1 MLAVGATARRYA
13 EAVFEIG
20 VQEGTIDRWR
30 DDLHLLA
37 EYLGNRRL
45 AFVLKEPKIPFT
57 RKEAI
62 VRDLLAAK
70 VRPEAL
76 NLALLL
82 VERNLV
88 ELAPRVSAA
97 FDERYNDYRGQA
109 IAHVTTAIPLDD
121 TLRAQISREL
131 QAITGKHIL
140 LQERVDPAILGGV
153 IARVG
158 DTLIDGSLKRRFGM
172 LRQRIVA
179 GGLGGPDDGTLA
191 ALVGGPNGGTPGGS
205 GGAGTPD
212 GNQPFVVGP
221 ASGDSSTNGG
231 STGGGSAGSSSG
243 PSSATSAAPRAGDG
257 PHLAPRPPA
266 EPGRPSPA
274 PRSGGDDS
282 RPNNGRPGGG
292 RSKRRR
298 R

>member
-20 VQEGTIDRWR
+20 VQEETIDRWR
-30 DDLHLLA
+30 DDLRLLA

-62 VRDLLAAK
+62 VRDLLATK

-76 NLALLL
+76 NVALLL

-88 ELAPRVSAA
+88 ELAPRISAA

-131 QAITGKHIL
+131 QAITGKRIL

-172 LRQRIVA
+172 LRQRIVT
-179 GGLGGPDDGTLA
+179 GGLGGPDDGTIA
-191 ALVGGPNGGTPGGS
+191 ALVGGPDGGTPGGS
-205 GGAGTPD
+205 GGNRD
-212 GNQPFVVGP
+212 GSQPFVVGP
-221 ASGDSSTNGG
+221 ASGDSSSNGG
-231 STGGGSAGSSSG
+231 SAG

-257 PHLAPRPPA
+257 PHLAPRQPA

>member
-1 MLAVGATARRYA
+1 MLAAGATARRYA

-20 VQEGTIDRWR
+20 VQEETIDRWR
-30 DDLHLLA
+30 DDLRLLA
-37 EYLGNRRL
+37 EYFGNRHL
-45 AFVLKEPKIPFT
+45 AFVLKEPKIPFP

-70 VRPEAL
+70 VKPETL
-76 NLALLL
+76 NLAFLL

-88 ELAPRVSAA
+88 ALAPRISTA

-109 IAHVTTAIPLDD
+109 IAHVTTAIPLDE
-121 TLRAQISREL
+121 TLRAQIAQEL
-131 QAITGKHIL
+131 QSITGKRVI

-179 GGLGGPDDGTLA
+179 GGLGGPDDGSLA
-191 ALVGGPNGGTPGGS
+191 TLVGGPDGGTPGGA
-205 GGAGTPD
+205 GGANGD
-212 GNQPFVVGP
+212 RPFVVSPSDAPQNGGGP
-221 ASGDSSTNGG
+221 AS
-231 STGGGSAGSSSG
+231 
-243 PSSATSAAPRAGDG
+243 PPSATDMAPRAGDA
-257 PHLAPRPPA
+257 PHLAPRQPR
-266 EPGRPSPA
+266 EPGGGQSDA
-274 PRSGGDDS
+274 PRPGGNES
-282 RPNNGRPGGG
+282 RPTNGRPGGG
-292 RSKRRR
+292 RGKRRR

>member
-1 MLAVGATARRYA
+1 MLAGATARRYA

-20 VQEGTIDRWR
+20 AQEETIDRWR

-70 VRPEAL
+70 VQPEAL
-76 NLALLL
+76 NVALLL
-82 VERNLV
+82 VERSLV
-88 ELAPRVSAA
+88 ELAPRISAA
-97 FDERYNDYRGQA
+97 FDERYNEYRGQA

-121 TLRAQISREL
+121 SLRTQIAQEL
-131 QAITGKHIL
+131 QVITGKHII
-140 LQERVDPAILGGV
+140 LQERVDPTILGGV

-172 LRQRIVA
+172 LRQRIIS
-179 GGLGGPDDGTLA
+179 GGLGGPDDGSLA
-191 ALVGGPNGGTPGGS
+191 ALVG
-205 GGAGTPD
+205 PD
-212 GNQPFVVGP
+212 GNRPGGEGGESGGTNGGRPFVVGQP
-221 ASGDSSTNGG
+221 GEPGG
-231 STGGGSAGSSSG
+231 PQA
-243 PSSATSAAPRAGDG
+243 PPSATDMARRPADA
-257 PHLAPRPPA
+257 PHLAPRQR
-266 EPGRPSPA
+266 EERGEQSPA
-274 PRSGGDDS
+274 PRPGPNDPRS
-282 RPNNGRPGGG
+282 NNGRPGGG

>member
-1 MLAVGATARRYA
+1 MLAAGATARRYA

-20 VQEGTIDRWR
+20 VQEETVDRWR
-30 DDLHLLA
+30 DDLRLLA

-57 RKEAI
+57 RKEAV
-62 VRDLLAAK
+62 VRDLLAEK
-70 VRPEAL
+70 VKPEAL

-88 ELAPRVSAA
+88 ELAPRISAA

-121 TLRAQISREL
+121 TLRAQIAQEL
-131 QAITGKHIL
+131 QAITGKRII

-172 LRQRIVA
+172 LRQRILA

-191 ALVGGPNGGTPGGS
+191 ALVGGPDGGTPGGAGDGGVS
-205 GGAGTPD
+205 GD
-212 GNQPFVVGP
+212 KPFVVGP
-221 ASGDSSTNGG
+221 SDGSANGG
-231 STGGGSAGSSSG
+231 GPTG
-243 PSSATSAAPRAGDG
+243 PSSATDMTPRAGDA
-257 PHLAPRPPA
+257 PHLAPREQRKSGSGN
-266 EPGRPSPA
+266 EPPA
-274 PRSGGDDS
+274 PRSGGNDPRSND
-282 RPNNGRPGGG
+282 GRPGGG

>member
-1 MLAVGATARRYA
+1 MLAAGATARRYA

-20 VQEGTIDRWR
+20 VQEETVDRWR
-30 DDLHLLA
+30 DDLRVLA

-45 AFVLKEPKIPFT
+45 AFVLKEPKIPFS

-62 VRDLLAAK
+62 VRDLLAEK
-70 VRPEAL
+70 VKPEAL
-76 NLALLL
+76 NLAFLL

-88 ELAPRVSAA
+88 ELAPRISTA

-121 TLRAQISREL
+121 TLRTQIAQEL
-131 QAITGKHIL
+131 QSITGKRVI

-153 IARVG
+153 VARVG

-179 GGLGGPDDGTLA
+179 GGLGGPDDGSLA
-191 ALVGGPNGGTPGGS
+191 ALVGGPDGGPDGSAPGG
-205 GGAGTPD
+205 AD
-212 GNQPFVVGP
+212 GDKPFVVGP
-221 ASGDSSTNGG
+221 SDESGNGG
-231 STGGGSAGSSSG
+231 G
-243 PSSATSAAPRAGDG
+243 PASLSSATDTAPRAGDA
-257 PHLAPRPPA
+257 PHLAPRQPR
-266 EPGRPSPA
+266 EPGSGESSA
-274 PRSGGDDS
+274 PRSGGNDS
-282 RPNNGRPGGG
+282 RSTNGRPGGG
-292 RSKRRR
+292 RNKRRR